1 MIRIVN
7 AELADGLGNLV
18 SRSSGKALN
27 PAQIRPALLPSSFE
41 QVGPLG
47 ADLLTLL
54 NRVPDDVRQFYSQW
68 KFYKYYARFLFC
80 NSYVVIKQQF

>member
-1 MIRIVN
+1 
-7 AELADGLGNLV
+7 LGNLV
-18 SRSSGKALN
+18 SRCSGKALN

-41 QVGPLG
+41 HVGPLG

-68 KFYKYYARFLFC
+68 KFYKYYAGTLLC
-80 NSYVVIKQQF
+80 N